1 MKKIL
6 VPVARNFEDH
16 GAIDEAVKIAKQFGS
31 KIVLFNV
38 DDSKKAMKEL
48 DYGGYISEDKMYERF
63 KDTSFLEE
71 IKRGY
76 NDEGIEFSIL
86 MAEGDPAT
94 EIIDEAEKG
103 DYDLVIMKTHTMKE
117 RKRFMM
123 GSVSNK
129 VVHHIKVPIMIIR

>member
-1 MKKIL
+1 MKKLL
-6 VPVARNFEDH
+6 VPVAKDLEDH
-16 GAIDEAVKIAKQFGS
+16 GAVEEAIKISKQFGS

-38 DDSKKAMKEL
+38 NDSRKIAKEV
-48 DYGGYISEDKMYERF
+48 DYGGYITEDRMYEKF

-71 IKRGY
+71 IKKKYKG
-76 NDEGIEFSIL
+76 EGVDFEIL
-86 MAEGDPAT
+86 MAEGDPAS

-103 DYDLVIMKTHTMKE
+103 EYDLVVMQTHTMKE

-129 VVHHIKVPIMIIR
+129 VVHHIKIPIMIVR